1 MLKFTGTKLTRLEG
15 RNSKLSSRFSIRTT
29 MKNYRHSVNRFVV
42 CINNK
47 GYEASLQIGKLY
59 RVITDENAVEYGLL
73 RVIDEEGEDYGYPT
87 ERFFPVEIPQALARV
102 LQTAKRSAR

>member
-1 MLKFTGTKLTRLEG
+1 
-15 RNSKLSSRFSIRTT
+15 
-29 MKNYRHSVNRFVV
+29 MKNDRHSINRFVV

-47 GYEASLQIGKLY
+47 DYEASLQIGKLY
-59 RVITDENAVEYGLL
+59 RVIPDEDAVEYGLL

-102 LQTAKRSAR
+102 LQAKRSTR